1 MSIRNYFYARVSI
14 IQCQKKGLELAK
26 LRNIKFGRPK
36 IQIDDNFKTIYKQW
50 KDGILIAKNA
60 MKVLELKSNT
70 FYRRVSEYEELNKEV
85 VCSG

>member
-14 IQCQKKGLELAK
+14 IQCQKKELELAK

-60 MKVLELKSNT
+60 MKVFELKSNT